1 MMKKELISKNWFW
14 KIACAAGNFPR
25 YIYLECLVCNFL
37 VVLVGNVT
45 HSHKTCI
52 VLQKG
57 RIIMY
62 DPKAGILTDE
72 EIVSPDWI

>member
-1 MMKKELISKNWFW
+1 MQFFGSYM
-14 KIACAAGNFPR
+14 
-25 YIYLECLVCNFL
+25 YQ
-37 VVLVGNVT
+37 T
-45 HSHKTCI
+45 HSHKTWN

-72 EIVSPDWI
+72 EIVSPD

>member
-1 MMKKELISKNWFW
+1 MQ
-14 KIACAAGNFPR
+14 
-25 YIYLECLVCNFL
+25 FL

-45 HSHKTCI
+45 HFHKTCN

-72 EIVSPDWI
+72 EIVSPD